1 MKPDLSKLIAM
12 PIFAILLAV
21 RKPAFW
27 IAIVCAGGIWW
38 FTKQKEVVQ
47 SEQNQ
52 VIFAQ
57 VLATDEFVPTS
68 NGPVPLSQIHTNT
81 ELELLEFT
89 FSEAFSEALLASFR
103 MKNGRAPDDWDEL
116 RTSGVASNLPPAPK
130 GFRILFNESIGLFEM
145 VRNP

>member
-1 MKPDLSKLIAM
+1 MKADLSKLIAM

-27 IAIVCAGGIWW
+27 IVVACVGGIWW

-47 SEQNQ
+47 SEENQ
-52 VIFAQ
+52 MIFAH
-57 VLATDEFVPTS
+57 VLATDEFVPTTK
-68 NGPVPLSQIHTNT
+68 GPVPLSQIHTNT
-81 ELELLEFT
+81 ELELQEFT

-103 MKNGRAPDDWDEL
+103 MKNGRAPNDWNEL
-116 RTSGVASNLPPAPK
+116 RTSGVASNLPPSPK
-130 GFRILFNESIGLFEM
+130 GFSIQFNEAIGLFEM